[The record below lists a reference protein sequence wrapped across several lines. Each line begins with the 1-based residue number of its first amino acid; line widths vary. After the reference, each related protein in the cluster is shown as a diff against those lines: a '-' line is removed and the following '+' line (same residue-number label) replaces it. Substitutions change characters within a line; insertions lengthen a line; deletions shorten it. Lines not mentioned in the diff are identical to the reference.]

1 MDILDY
7 IYYDEA
13 SKTMFRWK
21 KQMGSRKAGD
31 VVGHICTTSGY
42 TIITLKGVRHPVQY
56 LVWRLF
62 CMELEDGKILDHI
75 DRDRSNNRID
85 NLRICT
91 HAENNWNKTVPSH
104 STTGVKGLTY
114 HTKEGRWYGSISVRG
129 KRFYKK
135 SKEKVIVEEWLKS
148 MREQLHGEFCKN

>member
-7 IYYDEA
+7 IYYDET

-21 KQMGSRKAGD
+21 KQMGSRNAGD
-31 VVGHICTTSGY
+31 VAGHICTTSGY
-42 TIITLKGVRHPVQY
+42 AIVTLRGVRHPVQY
-56 LVWRLF
+56 LVWRVF
-62 CMELEDGKILDHI
+62 NRDLEDGKILDHM

-114 HTKEGRWYGSISVRG
+114 HTKEGRWYGSISVKG